1 MYLDTGTMIGIMI
14 ALIASILT
22 IGYSI
27 YIIKTQNQI
36 IQRMSDATTT
46 RRKMERQITMRSQ
59 EELLKIKE
67 AFAYAMMDML
77 DVYDELIGNTPR
89 KLWVQPEPTV
99 NDVAKNEEES
109 NA

>member
-1 MYLDTGTMIGIMI
+1 MYLDTGTMIAIMI
-14 ALIASILT
+14 ALVASILT

-27 YIIKTQNQI
+27 YIIKTQNEI
-36 IQRMSDATTT
+36 IQRMSACNHCNQTQDGKVDSNEN
-46 RRKMERQITMRSQ
+46 R

-77 DVYDELIGNTPR
+77 DVYDELLATGRIY
-89 KLWVQPEPTV
+89 VEDEPTV
-99 NDVAKNEEES
+99 NDLAKNQDES

>member
-36 IQRMSDATTT
+36 IQRMSDATAT
-46 RRKMERQITMRSQ
+46 RRKMER
-59 EELLKIKE
+59 
-67 AFAYAMMDML
+67 
-77 DVYDELIGNTPR
+77 
-89 KLWVQPEPTV
+89 
-99 NDVAKNEEES
+99 
-109 NA
+109 